1 MWKRYISLILLIL
14 LISATAGCLGGTPPD
29 FKSQADKFDAAVKE
43 YSDAKTLYHNGNY
56 TESKAAF
63 IEVIKQFQANKT
75 AYETIA
81 KQNITS
87 KEKYIAQNM
96 VKNSDQYVYAAA
108 FMRDAADAGAAGDKA
123 KAYSIELSASEFE
136 QAARLNYED
145 NKNDMRGILGSNT
158 RL

>member
-1 MWKRYISLILLIL
+1 MSLILLIL
-14 LISATAGCLGGTPPD
+14 LISATAGCLGGGTPPD

-43 YSDAKTLYHNGNY
+43 YSDAKTLYQKGNY
-56 TESKAAF
+56 TEAKAAF
-63 IEVIKQFQANKT
+63 IEVIKQFQENKT

-87 KEKYIAQNM
+87 KELYITQNL

-108 FMRDAADAGAAGDKA
+108 YMRDAADAGASGDKA
-123 KAYSIELSASEFE
+123 KAYAIELSASEFE

-145 NKNDMRGILGSNT
+145 NKKDILAYKYSH
-158 RL
+158 